1 MATAYKADTYADPQL
16 TAPWG
21 VAQGWMRPFSF
32 NIATGTSNTGFII
45 NDTLALCPIPYKD
58 GVYVVDFHVEIPS
71 LDTGNSV
78 RLSIGDTNGTAN
90 AFQATWYSAV
100 ELGSNVASCANG
112 TLAIGATHAAATVI
126 PKNGT
131 APADELPHLYAV
143 STLYSGYTAW
153 PTIDFMMKIT
163 TAPNTATTTGTIR
176 GWLMLQTYQ
185 GSTSGSF

>member
-1 MATAYKADTYADPQL
+1 MATAYNADSYADIQL
-16 TAPWG
+16 SAPWG
-21 VAQGWMRPFSF
+21 AAQLWMRPFSF
-32 NIATGTSNTGFII
+32 NIANTTSSAGFAL

-58 GVYVVDFHVEIPS
+58 GVYVVDFHIEIPS
-71 LDTGNSV
+71 LDGGNSV

-126 PKNGT
+126 AKNGT
-131 APADELPHLYAV
+131 APASELPHLYTV
-143 STLYSGYTAW
+143 STLYSGYVAW
-153 PTIDFMMKIT
+153 PTINFEMKIT

-185 GSTSGSF
+185 GSTGGSF